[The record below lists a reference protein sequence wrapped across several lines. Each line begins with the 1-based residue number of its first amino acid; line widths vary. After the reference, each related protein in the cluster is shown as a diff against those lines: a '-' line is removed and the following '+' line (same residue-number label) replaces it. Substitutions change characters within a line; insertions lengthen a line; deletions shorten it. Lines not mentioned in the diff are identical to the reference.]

1 MNNSGQPAN
10 SFNGQP
16 NPYPGVQGGVIPGR
30 TTPGNPKQKKDH
42 SSLVK
47 TILLVFTT
55 ILSITFLGLFI
66 WMFFQYNEASTDVEG
81 KVELAVAKAENDI
94 RTELE
99 KEFEEKEKYPFKTFA
114 GPVDFGQLT
123 FEYPKTW
130 SVYVP
135 DDASRAQDF
144 RAYFSPGQVNVV
156 DDKTIMSLR
165 VSIVNTLTDE
175 VKEGYADRVE
185 QGEMTVSTTVVNGV
199 NVDVYTG
206 KLESDNQG
214 IVCLFKIRDKTAI
227 IQTDA
232 MLFSEDFYRV
242 LGKIRF
248 NA

>member
-1 MNNSGQPAN
+1 MNNSGQPIN
-10 SFNGQP
+10 PFQGQP
-16 NPYPGVQGGVIPGR
+16 TQYPGVQGGVIPGR

-47 TILLVFTT
+47 TILLVFMT
-55 ILSITFLGLFI
+55 ILSITFLILFI
-66 WMFFQYNEASTDVEG
+66 WMFFQYNEASTDLEG
-81 KVELAVAKAENDI
+81 KVELAVAEAENGI

-135 DDASRAQDF
+135 DDASRADDF
-144 RAYFSPGQVNVV
+144 HAYFNPGQVNVV
-156 DDKTIMSLR
+156 NDQTIMSLR
-165 VSIVNTLTDE
+165 VSIINTLTDE
-175 VKEGYADRVE
+175 VKEDYADKVE

-206 KLESDNQG
+206 KLDSDLQG
-214 IVCLFKIRDKTAI
+214 IICIFKIRDKTVL

-242 LGKIRF
+242 LSTIRF